1 MCPDAHLLKTSAPGY
16 KEEAVHSWYDF
27 RNGECESAD
36 DEPILQTLESSR
48 HEIQKIIKSE
58 AGIVGIGNVF
68 LGGVSQGC
76 GTAFHSLSTLPLNLG
91 KIGGIYGSIGHVM
104 PCTDVSGIHKRI
116 NGPFVFYSGT
126 DDDVMNWSWVKHSF
140 ARLQDIPRVEIW
152 REDGVKHEDDG
163 HFIGFFLL
171 RVMPPPTVKE
181 QLCAYDER
189 DQKKNTPSIV
199 IIFPTTLT
207 DT

>member
-1 MCPDAHLLKTSAPGY
+1 M
-16 KEEAVHSWYDF
+16 
-27 RNGECESAD
+27 
-36 DEPILQTLESSR
+36 
-48 HEIQKIIKSE
+48 
-58 AGIVGIGNVF
+58 
-68 LGGVSQGC
+68 
-76 GTAFHSLSTLPLNLG
+76 
-91 KIGGIYGSIGHVM
+91 
-104 PCTDVSGIHKRI
+104 
-116 NGPFVFYSGT
+116 
-126 DDDVMNWSWVKHSF
+126 KHSF

-163 HFIGFFLL
+163 HFIRFFLL

-199 IIFPTTLT
+199 IIFLTTLT

>member
-68 LGGVSQGC
+68 LGGVSQGRMRNC
-76 GTAFHSLSTLPLNLG
+76 FSFLINASSQSWKDKWILW
-91 KIGGIYGSIGHVM
+91 IYWTCYALH
-104 PCTDVSGIHKRI
+104 
-116 NGPFVFYSGT
+116 
-126 DDDVMNWSWVKHSF
+126 
-140 ARLQDIPRVEIW
+140 
-152 REDGVKHEDDG
+152 
-163 HFIGFFLL
+163 
-171 RVMPPPTVKE
+171 
-181 QLCAYDER
+181 
-189 DQKKNTPSIV
+189 
-199 IIFPTTLT
+199 
-207 DT
+207 

>member
-68 LGGVSQGC
+68 
-76 GTAFHSLSTLPLNLG
+76 
-91 KIGGIYGSIGHVM
+91 
-104 PCTDVSGIHKRI
+104 
-116 NGPFVFYSGT
+116 
-126 DDDVMNWSWVKHSF
+126 
-140 ARLQDIPRVEIW
+140 
-152 REDGVKHEDDG
+152 
-163 HFIGFFLL
+163 
-171 RVMPPPTVKE
+171 
-181 QLCAYDER
+181 
-189 DQKKNTPSIV
+189 
-199 IIFPTTLT
+199 
-207 DT
+207 

>member
-1 MCPDAHLLKTSAPGY
+1 MDLLDTLCLALMSVEYISEQMDHL
-16 KEEAVHSWYDF
+16 F
-27 RNGECESAD
+27 
-36 DEPILQTLESSR
+36 
-48 HEIQKIIKSE
+48 
-58 AGIVGIGNVF
+58 
-68 LGGVSQGC
+68 
-76 GTAFHSLSTLPLNLG
+76 
-91 KIGGIYGSIGHVM
+91 
-104 PCTDVSGIHKRI
+104 
-116 NGPFVFYSGT
+116 FYSGT

-189 DQKKNTPSIV
+189 DQKKTP
-199 IIFPTTLT
+199 LL
-207 DT
+207 